1 MRELAQRVNFNL
13 QMSTADQYLA
23 QGATAAAANTLKAL
37 TVNPPTNPVDAGN
50 LAQKLAQAGDL
61 TSAVSVVR
69 TNLQRGVQGNAGDY
83 AAQMTVLNQA
93 GLGSEAQRFLSNPEL
108 QARSTPTQLA
118 GIRNGYLINEVDC
131 LRQQR
136 QYAVAYDKLIGALQQ
151 IRRTAI

>member
-1 MRELAQRVNFNL
+1 M
-13 QMSTADQYLA
+13 
-23 QGATAAAANTLKAL
+23 
-37 TVNPPTNPVDAGN
+37 
-50 LAQKLAQAGDL
+50 
-61 TSAVSVVR
+61 R

-118 GIRNGYLINEVDC
+118 GIRNGYLINEVNS

-151 IRRTAI
+151 DPQNRDLMFAMARLYRTAR